1 MSRLS
6 HSRYPFLRMEVLRK
20 DVIKLLDTSTET
32 LLTREPGYTSCVN
45 NLASSRYTIGEHL
58 ARAL

>member
-1 MSRLS
+1 
-6 HSRYPFLRMEVLRK
+6 MEVLRK

-45 NLASSRYTIGEHL
+45 NLASSRTPLGNI
-58 ARAL
+58 